1 MIESL
6 LLRNFQSH
14 KKTELNFHPNINVI
28 IGTSNSGKTAILRG
42 LYWIVY
48 NRPSGLSFISHWN
61 RDKKG
66 NPIKETSASI
76 AQNDYTIVRIRSEE
90 LSGYKI
96 IDNDGSGNYSNLEA
110 IGIDVPEVITKNLNL
125 GEVNIQ
131 KQMDAP
137 FLLSESSGEVARFF
151 NKEIRLDL
159 IDKILSTAEI
169 KRRKFNS
176 DIKITESSI
185 TSTKKELL
193 QYEILE
199 PAKALCDKL
208 ETIEKEIVKI
218 QVAYDVCDNFSAQY
232 KEEKETSE
240 KYNTINFEAIEKLFN
255 ELDKIKNEEAEIKSN
270 IFSVETGI
278 LEVSKLNE
286 EIKNNSRDI
295 ENYEDELPNVCPL
308 CGNKLEGVK

>member
-14 KKTELNFHPNINVI
+14 KKTQLNFHPNINAI

-66 NPIKETSASI
+66 NPIKETSACI
-76 AQNDYTIVRIRSEE
+76 TQDN
-90 LSGYKI
+90 KI
-96 IDNDGSGNYSNLEA
+96 ITRVRSDELNGYWIENNIDDAVKLEA
-110 IGIDVPEVITKNLNL
+110 IGMDVPEVITKNLNL

-176 DIKITESSI
+176 DIKITEASI
-185 TSTKKELL
+185 TSTEKELL

-218 QVAYDVCDNFSAQY
+218 QVAYGVCDNFSAQY
-232 KEEKETSE
+232 KEEKEISE
-240 KYNTINFEAIEKLFN
+240 KYNNINFEAIEKLFN

-278 LEVSKLNE
+278 LEVSKLKE
-286 EIKNNSRDI
+286 EIRIGTRDI
-295 ENYEDELPNVCPL
+295 KEMEKELPDVCPL
-308 CGNKLEGVK
+308 CNKLFKEEKE